1 MPAPLAARRIDV
13 YAAARA
19 DLAGFLQI
27 DPSRLRFSL
36 GTSLADVSVPL
47 EIAADAAAILRN
59 AAIELC
65 LLLVSHHRGFVAG
78 DDLDRLILRDDY
90 ATLPHVAPM
99 HTASAGGPD
108 LRTATQLGPALHPA
122 LTGGVVSAWMG
133 KGGRGRSLVALWIEL
148 LRQGLVEMEETR
160 GKERTPL
167 LVALAL
173 AGASAACEADLR
185 PVLPSPPLDRYFR
198 AGALVGLWLAARTG
212 LARVWRER
220 GTSGDEDL
228 LVRLEGA
235 LSPAA
240 FAGGR
245 LGVLQGGVTLYGVE
259 LSAGVPR
266 ADDLLVRLH
275 GGAGASE
282 IAAELAASLAAEA
295 DVGRRAEQAVAVAA
309 VRELVAEGLAPAE
322 AAGLRTA
329 VDALRTTLSGPG
341 ALAAAIADDA
351 GRKALVKRLAA
362 ASPRG
367 AHPPLDRAAQLVKA
381 WRPKEPCAPLG
392 LTRGEAHAE
401 YAQAAAAL
409 LGDVVLERLAIAARR
424 AFSFRTGREAE
435 GGADAEWQAGRLYR
449 LSGRGGAILRAREER
464 RTGHLFTDVKDFTRR
479 TALLGQASMAEF
491 LRREF
496 YGPILD
502 AAREHFGGMSHLA
515 DRGGVTLNN
524 LLGDAVSFSGR
535 IEVMVLLAKVIRAQ
549 LAAYGL
555 RLARQ
560 VSSEAV
566 ARQLA
571 SIEQALAAALGPAR
585 ATRAAAKGQV
595 GAAPAGTP
603 RHAEAVVRLRR
614 AQAEEARLVAERD
627 RALARARG
635 EALEAGTFISYG
647 PEPLVLVID
656 DEVFGRNR
664 VAIAEKINES
674 ARGTARAPAA
684 RGRADAGLARARA
697 ARGNPALAHAWSV
710 FIGQPFGLPL
720 APDAAAAAVEAWRAG
735 DAAGAMRVLSV
746 PAREAL
752 QAAAQDDGD
761 ATGDIYNS
769 GAALSEEALEVF
781 LAEVLRKRE
790 VRRLTLEPER
800 IPEELRARWWFGDE
814 PQELVACFE
823 GERVL
828 ELFRRVGRASFK
840 GLGGVVVWELCAED
854 GGPGALA
861 AALGAA
867 WLNGG

>member
-1 MPAPLAARRIDV
+1 MPSPVAARRTEV
-13 YAAARA
+13 FAAARA
-19 DLAGFLQI
+19 DLAGFLQL

-36 GTSLADVSVPL
+36 GTSLADVSVPIEL
-47 EIAADAAAILRN
+47 AADSAAILRN
-59 AAIELC
+59 AAVELC

-90 ATLPHVAPM
+90 ATLPHVPPM
-99 HTASAGGPD
+99 LSASGGGGPD

-122 LTGGVVSAWMG
+122 LTGGVVAAWMG

-148 LRQGLVEMEETR
+148 LRQGLTEMEETR

-167 LVALAL
+167 LVTLAL
-173 AGASAACEADLR
+173 AAASAACEADLR
-185 PVLPSPPLDRYFR
+185 PVLPGPPLDRYFR

-228 LVRLEGA
+228 LVRIEGV

-245 LGVLQGGVTLYGVE
+245 PGVLQGGVTLYGLE

-275 GGAGASE
+275 AGAGAGE
-282 IAAELAASLAAEA
+282 VAAELAASLAAEA

-309 VRELVAEGLAPAE
+309 LRALLAEGLALAE
-322 AAGLRTA
+322 AAGLRNA
-329 VDALRTTLSGPG
+329 VEALRGTLSGPG
-341 ALAAAIADDA
+341 ALAAAVADD
-351 GRKALVKRLAA
+351 GSRKALVKGLAA

-409 LGDVVLERLAIAARR
+409 LGDVVLERLAATARR
-424 AFSFRTGREAE
+424 AFSFRTGAEAE

-535 IEVMVLLAKVIRAQ
+535 IEIMVLLAKIIRAQ

-560 VSSEAV
+560 VSSDAV

-571 SIEQALAAALGPAR
+571 AIEQALAAALAGHVRHGAGPTLNVTVRGVFLNSYAGNDGGR
-585 ATRAAAKGQV
+585 WSGGSTSDSFDSEAT
-595 GAAPAGTP
+595 
-603 RHAEAVVRLRR
+603 
-614 AQAEEARLVAERD
+614 LV
-627 RALARARG
+627 
-635 EALEAGTFISYG
+635 
-647 PEPLVLVID
+647 
-656 DEVFGRNR
+656 
-664 VAIAEKINES
+664 
-674 ARGTARAPAA
+674 
-684 RGRADAGLARARA
+684 
-697 ARGNPALAHAWSV
+697 ARGNRVISSWP
-710 FIGQPFGLPL
+710 
-720 APDAAAAAVEAWRAG
+720 
-735 DAAGAMRVLSV
+735 VLSTV
-746 PAREAL
+746 PASSAGPWYLPDIDQRRM
-752 QAAAQDDGD
+752 DGLIRHN
-761 ATGDIYNS
+761 AGWIKRY
-769 GAALSEEALEVF
+769 
-781 LAEVLRKRE
+781 VL
-790 VRRLTLEPER
+790 
-800 IPEELRARWWFGDE
+800 G
-814 PQELVACFE
+814 
-823 GERVL
+823 
-828 ELFRRVGRASFK
+828 
-840 GLGGVVVWELCAED
+840 
-854 GGPGALA
+854 
-861 AALGAA
+861 
-867 WLNGG
+867 